1 MKSKKLISLLCAAA
15 MSASAFAGLTVT
27 ASAADDLFTL
37 TDFTAADISQ
47 SPGGTDSG
55 KWNYA
60 NSKQLVT
67 VENDDEGT
75 YLQSTITAGE
85 GSTYDTTYTLPT
97 AITATNYVLEFDT
110 SIHWSNGMGR
120 PGRMN
125 QIAFT
130 DSTAAQ
136 DPRDYAGKGTGA
148 VYSSGI
154 ATSLNSRDG
163 IEGLIVNDLAK
174 KASDPIV
181 ETAINVA
188 DDEWVR
194 VQSVVNGDKA
204 NITVINAAGRKI
216 IDNEEYA
223 VDSNGISAIHL
234 IPGRGDKE
242 SGQGV
247 VSLDN
252 VHIYTGEARELTV
265 DGLRGEA
272 TIATP
277 IPAPETVSGAAATL
291 SAPDTAV
298 APKNISFND
307 STLGEKFISI
317 QDAAQEPVEIVD
329 GVKVAVGSRTG
340 GDGSTYAS
348 IVEPIKGDKALK
360 LSGASFAT
368 QLRGPI
374 VSLDDN
380 LDISGTT
387 DTTAVMAFS
396 VYLSKIDTIKGSPRF
411 WLLDNTTNTA
421 GDSTARDVLAV
432 ITSEDIGNET
442 DGYKYKSG
450 SRNIGIQ
457 VSDGEWHTVVVT
469 VSNDAY
475 RIFID
480 GNYKDESN
488 KLAPTL
494 VNKDGVGT
502 GSGNMNAVTHL
513 PLIAIENASDG
524 SSAFSQI
531 LLDNILTYKVTGDLK
546 AERLPSIGAVPTP
559 APIPA
564 KVTMSVDDTA
574 NTVTLTSDKDTDA
587 VLVQASYKT
596 DKTLGGVKKVVNLE
610 LKANT
615 AKTVAKEDLVAFT
628 KGDKIMVWD
637 SLKTMTPLANAYTV
651 KNGAAQATAKP
662 APTVEPTATPEVTT
676 APTATAEATTTPE
689 VTVAPTTTAEA
700 TNTPEVTVEPIA
712 TPTAVPTA
720 TPVPTYTVTGTVDA
734 GVKSV
739 TLTDKTNAENKITG
753 TIADTTVTFA
763 GVVAGTYTVSA
774 TSVSGKEIDTIK
786 LGDADVTEVTVTNA
800 NVTNLAITS
809 KDEAVI
815 PYADGTITYDTE
827 GAAKVF
833 TELGRV
839 TGTLETTALGDNA
852 TKYEKLAPNGGKPRA
867 QYVPFAG
874 NYPLNG
880 NAVVANFDYA
890 MVGRPETISLVG
902 KSYTGTEADDNNGD
916 TGKLFTIS
924 VAGSS
929 EEIEIPKTGNTIDSS
944 NTNSNSIKT
953 GITSTLNK
961 WYHVETVTNMTTKK
975 IDVKIYAYKANNN
988 YSKETALYSDT
999 LDLRD
1004 NTVTGVAGI
1013 MLNSNTLYGA
1023 VAIDN
1028 IYFNDPTYVAPI
1040 NVTSTG
1046 ATVDKTQVVK
1056 DDIITITPTVPT
1068 GKKLS
1073 AVKVNG
1079 TAVTVADGKYTY
1091 TVLGTEETIAV
1102 TAEFV
1107 RADVNNVVIS
1117 STNTDVQVGTTG
1129 KYTAVAYADADKQ
1142 VALSAEDAPITWSI
1156 APATAG
1162 GVESIAEGTAIA
1174 QDGTLTVAETQTTGK
1189 ITVKATVT
1197 KDVASTDETDTN
1209 KVVATFDVNII
1220 SEPSY

>member
-47 SPGGTDSG
+47 SSGGTDSG

-163 IEGLIVNDLAK
+163 IEGLIVNDISK
-174 KASDPIV
+174 SASDPIV
-181 ETAINVA
+181 EEAIDVA
-188 DDEWVR
+188 NDEWVR

-204 NITVINAAGRKI
+204 NITVMNAAGTKI
-216 IDNEEYA
+216 IENAEYA

-252 VHIYTGEARELTV
+252 VHIYTGEARDLTV

-317 QDAAQEPVEIVD
+317 QDAAQDPVEIVD

-348 IVEPIKGDKALK
+348 IVEPIKGDKTLK

-380 LDISGTT
+380 LDISSST

-396 VYLSKIDTIKGSPRF
+396 VYLSKIDTVKGKPRF

-513 PLIAIENASDG
+513 PLIAIENARDG

-546 AERLPSIGAVPTP
+546 AERLPSIGAAPTP
-559 APIPA
+559 APRGLSTRAYRLPA
-564 KVTMSVDDTA
+564 CR
-574 NTVTLTSDKDTDA
+574 
-587 VLVQASYKT
+587 
-596 DKTLGGVKKVVNLE
+596 
-610 LKANT
+610 
-615 AKTVAKEDLVAFT
+615 
-628 KGDKIMVWD
+628 
-637 SLKTMTPLANAYTV
+637 
-651 KNGAAQATAKP
+651 
-662 APTVEPTATPEVTT
+662 
-676 APTATAEATTTPE
+676 
-689 VTVAPTTTAEA
+689 
-700 TNTPEVTVEPIA
+700 
-712 TPTAVPTA
+712 
-720 TPVPTYTVTGTVDA
+720 
-734 GVKSV
+734 
-739 TLTDKTNAENKITG
+739 
-753 TIADTTVTFA
+753 
-763 GVVAGTYTVSA
+763 
-774 TSVSGKEIDTIK
+774 SG
-786 LGDADVTEVTVTNA
+786 
-800 NVTNLAITS
+800 
-809 KDEAVI
+809 
-815 PYADGTITYDTE
+815 
-827 GAAKVF
+827 
-833 TELGRV
+833 
-839 TGTLETTALGDNA
+839 
-852 TKYEKLAPNGGKPRA
+852 
-867 QYVPFAG
+867 
-874 NYPLNG
+874 
-880 NAVVANFDYA
+880 
-890 MVGRPETISLVG
+890 
-902 KSYTGTEADDNNGD
+902 
-916 TGKLFTIS
+916 
-924 VAGSS
+924 
-929 EEIEIPKTGNTIDSS
+929 
-944 NTNSNSIKT
+944 
-953 GITSTLNK
+953 
-961 WYHVETVTNMTTKK
+961 
-975 IDVKIYAYKANNN
+975 
-988 YSKETALYSDT
+988 
-999 LDLRD
+999 
-1004 NTVTGVAGI
+1004 
-1013 MLNSNTLYGA
+1013 
-1023 VAIDN
+1023 
-1028 IYFNDPTYVAPI
+1028 
-1040 NVTSTG
+1040 G
-1046 ATVDKTQVVK
+1046 ATC
-1056 DDIITITPTVPT
+1056 
-1068 GKKLS
+1068 
-1073 AVKVNG
+1073 
-1079 TAVTVADGKYTY
+1079 
-1091 TVLGTEETIAV
+1091 
-1102 TAEFV
+1102 
-1107 RADVNNVVIS
+1107 
-1117 STNTDVQVGTTG
+1117 
-1129 KYTAVAYADADKQ
+1129 YAK
-1142 VALSAEDAPITWSI
+1142 
-1156 APATAG
+1156 G
-1162 GVESIAEGTAIA
+1162 RC
-1174 QDGTLTVAETQTTGK
+1174 
-1189 ITVKATVT
+1189 
-1197 KDVASTDETDTN
+1197 
-1209 KVVATFDVNII
+1209 
-1220 SEPSY
+1220 